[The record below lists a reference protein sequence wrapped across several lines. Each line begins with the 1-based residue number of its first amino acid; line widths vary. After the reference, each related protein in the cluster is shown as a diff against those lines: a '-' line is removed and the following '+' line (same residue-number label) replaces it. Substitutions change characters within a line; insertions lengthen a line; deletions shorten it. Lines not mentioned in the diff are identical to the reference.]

1 MGDLNFED
9 IRPFTDEEAVV
20 ALKRIAENPAVDS
33 ICAYLWPGKDPE
45 SIREILRSCKD
56 IDDFQSQIMIPAI
69 DAVLASSSKGLTYG
83 GVDILKSVEGR
94 FLAITNHRDIVC
106 DPAFF
111 QHMLFTNGL
120 PFSDICI
127 GSNLLDN
134 KFVEDIMRS
143 NRMIKVNRGIA
154 ARELYLSSLRL
165 SAYMRQVITS
175 GERSV
180 WIAQKE
186 GRTKNGIDRTSQ
198 GVLKMLDMSGEE
210 SFDVNFGALKIV
222 PIAISYE
229 FEPCDILKARELYLS
244 RTSRYVKQPGEDM
257 VSILTGIKQ
266 PKGHIHMEAAPLIG
280 EEELHDASKR
290 GGNERYQHMMKLMDR
305 RIAEHYKLWKT
316 NYIAADLLEG
326 GSAHAGLYDAADKE
340 AFSVYLESRLDS
352 VEPELDR
359 GELRNLL
366 LGVYANS
373 VKVVESLQ
381 II

>member
-1 MGDLNFED
+1 MSELNFED
-9 IRPFTDEEAVV
+9 IRPYTDAEALV
-20 ALKRIAENPAVDS
+20 ALKRIAESEMVNS
-33 ICAYLWPGKDPE
+33 ISAYLWPGQDPE
-45 SIREILRSCKD
+45 MARNILRSCKD
-56 IDDFQSQIMIPAI
+56 IDAFQSKIMIPAI
-69 DAVLASSSKGLTYG
+69 EAVLAKSSKGLSFG
-83 GVDILKSVEGR
+83 GIDILKGVEGR

-111 QHMLFTNGL
+111 QYMLFTNGL

-134 KFVEDIMRS
+134 KFVEDVMRI

-229 FEPCDILKARELYLS
+229 YEPCDILKARELYLS
-244 RTSRYVKQPGEDM
+244 RTSRYIKQPGEDM
-257 VSILTGIKQ
+257 MSILTGIRQ

-280 EEELHDASKR
+280 DDELREASKR
-290 GGNERYQHMMKLMDR
+290 GGNERYQFIMKLMDR

-316 NYIAADLLEG
+316 NYIAADMVEG
-326 GSAHAGLYDAADKE
+326 GSRYAGLYDAADKE
-340 AFSVYLESRLDS
+340 AFGAYLENRLDS
-352 VEPELDR
+352 VGPDFERAEMR
-359 GELRNLL
+359 HLL
-366 LGVYANS
+366 LGIYANP
-373 VKVVESLQ
+373 VKVAESL
-381 II
+381 

>member
-1 MGDLNFED
+1 MSELNFED
-9 IRPFTDEEAVV
+9 IRPYTDAEALV
-20 ALKRIAENPAVDS
+20 ALKRIAESEMVNS
-33 ICAYLWPGKDPE
+33 ISAYLWPGQDPE
-45 SIREILRSCKD
+45 MARNILRSCKD
-56 IDDFQSQIMIPAI
+56 IDDFQSKIMIPAI
-69 DAVLASSSKGLTYG
+69 EAVLAKSSKGLSFG
-83 GVDILKSVEGR
+83 GIDILKGVEGR

-111 QHMLFTNGL
+111 QYMLFTNGL

-134 KFVEDIMRS
+134 KFVEDVMRI

-229 FEPCDILKARELYLS
+229 YEPCDILKARELYLS
-244 RTSRYVKQPGEDM
+244 RTSRYIKQPGEDM
-257 VSILTGIKQ
+257 MSILTGIRQ

-280 EEELHDASKR
+280 DDELREASKR
-290 GGNERYQHMMKLMDR
+290 GGNERYQFIMKLMDR

-316 NYIAADLLEG
+316 NYIAADMVEG
-326 GSAHAGLYDAADKE
+326 GSRYAGLYDAADKE
-340 AFSVYLESRLDS
+340 AFGAYLENRLDS
-352 VEPELDR
+352 VGPDFERAEMR
-359 GELRNLL
+359 HLL
-366 LGVYANS
+366 LGIYANS
-373 VKVVESLQ
+373 VKVAESL
-381 II
+381 

>member
-1 MGDLNFED
+1 MSELNFED
-9 IRPFTDEEAVV
+9 IRPYTDAEALV
-20 ALKRIAENPAVDS
+20 ALKRIAESEMVNS
-33 ICAYLWPGKDPE
+33 ISAYLWPGQDPE
-45 SIREILRSCKD
+45 MARGILRSCKD
-56 IDDFQSQIMIPAI
+56 IDDFQSKIMIPAI
-69 DAVLASSSKGLTYG
+69 EAVLAKSSKGLSFG
-83 GVDILKSVEGR
+83 GIDILKGVEGR

-111 QHMLFTNGL
+111 QYMLFTNGL

-134 KFVEDIMRS
+134 KFVEDVMRI

-229 FEPCDILKARELYLS
+229 YEPCDILKARELYLS
-244 RTSRYVKQPGEDM
+244 RTSRYIKQPGEDM
-257 VSILTGIKQ
+257 MSILTGIRQ

-280 EEELHDASKR
+280 DDELREASKR
-290 GGNERYQHMMKLMDR
+290 GGNERYQFIMKLMDR

-316 NYIAADLLEG
+316 NYIAADMVEG
-326 GSAHAGLYDAADKE
+326 GSRYAGLYDAAEKE
-340 AFSVYLESRLDS
+340 AFCAYLENRLDS
-352 VEPELDR
+352 VGPDFERAEMR
-359 GELRNLL
+359 HLL
-366 LGVYANS
+366 LGIYANS
-373 VKVVESLQ
+373 VKVAESL
-381 II
+381 

>member
-1 MGDLNFED
+1 MSELNFED
-9 IRPFTDEEAVV
+9 IRPYTDAEALV
-20 ALKRIAENPAVDS
+20 ALKRIAESEMVNS
-33 ICAYLWPGKDPE
+33 ISAYLWPGQDPE
-45 SIREILRSCKD
+45 MARNILRSCKD
-56 IDDFQSQIMIPAI
+56 IDDFQSKIMIPAI
-69 DAVLASSSKGLTYG
+69 EAVLAKSSKGLSFG
-83 GVDILKSVEGR
+83 GIDILKGVEGR

-111 QHMLFTNGL
+111 QYMLFTNGL

-134 KFVEDIMRS
+134 KFVEDVMRI

-229 FEPCDILKARELYLS
+229 YEPCDILKARELYLS
-244 RTSRYVKQPGEDM
+244 RTSRYIKQPGEDM
-257 VSILTGIKQ
+257 MSILTGIRQ

-280 EEELHDASKR
+280 DDELREASKR
-290 GGNERYQHMMKLMDR
+290 GGNERYQFIMKLMDR

-316 NYIAADLLEG
+316 NYIAADMVEG
-326 GSAHAGLYDAADKE
+326 GSRYAGLYDASDKE
-340 AFSVYLESRLDS
+340 AFGAYLENRLDS
-352 VEPELDR
+352 VGPDFERAEMR
-359 GELRNLL
+359 HLL
-366 LGVYANS
+366 LGIYANP
-373 VKVVESLQ
+373 VKVAESL
-381 II
+381 

>member
-1 MGDLNFED
+1 MSELNFED
-9 IRPFTDEEAVV
+9 IRPYTDAEALV
-20 ALKRIAENPAVDS
+20 ALKRIAESEMVNS
-33 ICAYLWPGKDPE
+33 ISAYLWPGQDPE
-45 SIREILRSCKD
+45 MARNILRSCKD
-56 IDDFQSQIMIPAI
+56 IDAFQSKIMIPAI
-69 DAVLASSSKGLTYG
+69 EAVLAKSSKGLSFG
-83 GVDILKSVEGR
+83 GIDILKGVEGR

-111 QHMLFTNGL
+111 QYMLFTNGL

-134 KFVEDIMRS
+134 KFVEDVMRI

-198 GVLKMLDMSGEE
+198 GVLKMLDMSGED

-229 FEPCDILKARELYLS
+229 YEPCDILKARELYLS
-244 RTSRYVKQPGEDM
+244 RTSRYIKQPGEDM
-257 VSILTGIKQ
+257 MSILTGIRQ

-280 EEELHDASKR
+280 DDELREASKR
-290 GGNERYQHMMKLMDR
+290 GGNERYQFIMKLMDR

-316 NYIAADLLEG
+316 NYIAADMVEG
-326 GSAHAGLYDAADKE
+326 GSRYAGLYDAADKE
-340 AFSVYLESRLDS
+340 AFGAYLENRLDS
-352 VEPELDR
+352 VGPDFERAEMR
-359 GELRNLL
+359 HLL
-366 LGVYANS
+366 LGIYANS
-373 VKVVESLQ
+373 VKVAESL
-381 II
+381 

>member
-20 ALKRIAENPAVDS
+20 ALHRIAESPAVDS
-33 ICAYLWPGKDPE
+33 ISAYLWPGRDPE
-45 SIREILRSCKD
+45 IARSILRSCKN
-56 IDDFQSQIMIPAI
+56 IDDFQSKIMISAI
-69 DAVLASSSKGLTYG
+69 EAVLGSSSKGLTFG
-83 GVDILKSVEGR
+83 GIDILKGIEGH

-111 QHMLFTNGL
+111 QYMLFTNGL

-229 FEPCDILKARELYLS
+229 YEPCDILKARELYLS
-244 RTSRYVKQPGEDM
+244 RTSRYIKQPGEDM

-316 NYIAADLLEG
+316 NYIAADIVDG
-326 GSAHAGLYDAADKE
+326 GSAHAGMYDAAEKE
-340 AFSVYLESRLDS
+340 AFCAYIENRLDS
-352 VEPELDR
+352 LGPDFEREELK
-359 GELRNLL
+359 NLF
-366 LGVYANS
+366 LGIYANP
-373 VKVVESLQ
+373 VKVVESL
-381 II
+381 

>member
-1 MGDLNFED
+1 MSELNFED
-9 IRPFTDEEAVV
+9 IRPFTDAEALV
-20 ALKRIAENPAVDS
+20 ALKRLAESEMVNS
-33 ICAYLWPGKDPE
+33 ISAYLWPGRDPE
-45 SIREILRSCKD
+45 EVRSILRSCKD
-56 IDDFQSQIMIPAI
+56 IDDFQTHIMIPAI
-69 DAVLASSSKGLTYG
+69 EAVLAHSSQGLTFG
-83 GVDILKSVEGR
+83 GIDILKGIDGH

-111 QHMLFTNGL
+111 QYMLFSNGL

-134 KFVEDIMRS
+134 KFVEDVMRS

-229 FEPCDILKARELYLS
+229 YEPCDILKARELYLS
-244 RTSRYVKQPGEDM
+244 RTSRYIKQPGEDM
-257 VSILTGIKQ
+257 MSILTGIKQ

-280 EEELHDASKR
+280 EDELRDASKH
-290 GGNERYQHMMKLMDR
+290 GGNERYQYMMKLMDR
-305 RIAEHYKLWKT
+305 RIAERYKLWKT
-316 NYIAADLLEG
+316 NYIAADLVEDA
-326 GSAHAGLYDAADKE
+326 SRYAGLYDAAEKE
-340 AFSVYLESRLDS
+340 AFRAYLEKRLDS
-352 VEPELDR
+352 MGPDFDR
-359 GELRNLL
+359 GELRTLL
-366 LGVYANS
+366 LGTYANP
-373 VKVVESLQ
+373 VKVAESLQ

>member
-1 MGDLNFED
+1 MSELNFED
-9 IRPFTDEEAVV
+9 IRPYTDAEALV
-20 ALKRIAENPAVDS
+20 ALKRIAQSEMVNS
-33 ICAYLWPGKDPE
+33 ISAYLWPGQDPE
-45 SIREILRSCKD
+45 MARGILRSCKD
-56 IDDFQSQIMIPAI
+56 IDDFQSKIMIPAI
-69 DAVLASSSKGLTYG
+69 EAVLAKSSKGLSFG
-83 GVDILKSVEGR
+83 GIDILKGVEGR

-111 QHMLFTNGL
+111 QYMLSTNGL

-134 KFVEDIMRS
+134 KFVEDVMRI

-229 FEPCDILKARELYLS
+229 YEPCDILKARELYLS
-244 RTSRYVKQPGEDM
+244 RTSRYIKQPGEDM
-257 VSILTGIKQ
+257 MSILTGIRQ

-280 EEELHDASKR
+280 DDELREASKR
-290 GGNERYQHMMKLMDR
+290 GGNERYQFIMKLMDR

-316 NYIAADLLEG
+316 NYIAADMVEG
-326 GSAHAGLYDAADKE
+326 GSRYAGLYDASDKE
-340 AFSVYLESRLDS
+340 AFGAYLENRLDS
-352 VEPELDR
+352 VGPDFERAEMR
-359 GELRNLL
+359 HLL
-366 LGVYANS
+366 LGIYANP
-373 VKVVESLQ
+373 VKVAESL
-381 II
+381 

>member
-1 MGDLNFED
+1 MSELNFED
-9 IRPFTDEEAVV
+9 IRPYTDAEALV
-20 ALKRIAENPAVDS
+20 ALKRIAQSEMVNS
-33 ICAYLWPGKDPE
+33 ISAYLWPGQDPE
-45 SIREILRSCKD
+45 MARGILRSCKD
-56 IDDFQSQIMIPAI
+56 IDDFQSKIMIPAI
-69 DAVLASSSKGLTYG
+69 EAVLAKSSKGLSFG
-83 GVDILKSVEGR
+83 GIDILKGVEGR

-111 QHMLFTNGL
+111 QYMLFTNGL

-134 KFVEDIMRS
+134 KFVEDVMRI

-229 FEPCDILKARELYLS
+229 YEPCDILKARELYLS
-244 RTSRYVKQPGEDM
+244 RTSRYIKQPGEDM
-257 VSILTGIKQ
+257 MSILTGIRQ

-280 EEELHDASKR
+280 DDELREASKR
-290 GGNERYQHMMKLMDR
+290 GGNERYQFIMKLMDR

-316 NYIAADLLEG
+316 NYIAADMVEG
-326 GSAHAGLYDAADKE
+326 GSRYAGLYDASDKE
-340 AFSVYLESRLDS
+340 AFGAYLENRLDS
-352 VEPELDR
+352 VGPDFERAEMR
-359 GELRNLL
+359 HLL
-366 LGVYANS
+366 LGIYANP
-373 VKVVESLQ
+373 VKVAESL
-381 II
+381 

>member
-1 MGDLNFED
+1 MSELNFED
-9 IRPFTDEEAVV
+9 IRPYTDAEALV
-20 ALKRIAENPAVDS
+20 ALKRIADAEMVDS
-33 ICAYLWPGKDPE
+33 ICAYLWPEQNPDN
-45 SIREILRSCKD
+45 IRAILRSCKN
-56 IDDFQSQIMIPAI
+56 IDEFQAKIMIPSI
-69 DAVLASSSKGLTYG
+69 EAVLRQSSKGITFG
-83 GVDILKSVEGR
+83 GIDILKGVEGH

-111 QHMLFTNGL
+111 QYMLFTNGL

-134 KFVEDIMRS
+134 KFVEDIMRI

-229 FEPCDILKARELYLS
+229 YEPCDILKARELYLS
-244 RTSRYVKQPGEDM
+244 RTARYIKQPGEDM
-257 VSILTGIKQ
+257 ISILTGIKQ

-280 EEELHDASKR
+280 EDELREASKR
-290 GGNERYQHMMKLMDR
+290 GGNERYQFIMKLMDR

-316 NYIAADLLEG
+316 NYIAADMVEG
-326 GSAHAGLYDAADKE
+326 GSRYAGLYDAADKE
-340 AFSVYLESRLDS
+340 AFGAYLENRLDS
-352 VEPELDR
+352 VGPDFERAEMR
-359 GELRNLL
+359 HLL
-366 LGVYANS
+366 LGIYANP
-373 VKVVESLQ
+373 VKVTESL
-381 II
+381 

>member
-1 MGDLNFED
+1 MSELNFED
-9 IRPFTDEEAVV
+9 IRPFTDTEALV
-20 ALKRIAENPAVDS
+20 ALKRIADS
-33 ICAYLWPGKDPE
+33 EMVESISAYLWPGQDPG
-45 SIREILRSCKD
+45 IARAILRSCRD
-56 IDDFQSQIMIPAI
+56 IDEFQSKIMIPAI
-69 DAVLASSSKGLTYG
+69 EAVLAKSSKGLTFG
-83 GVDILKSVEGR
+83 GIDILKGVNGR

-111 QHMLFTNGL
+111 QYMLFTNGL

-134 KFVEDIMRS
+134 KFVEDVMRI

-165 SAYMRQVITS
+165 SAYMRKVITS

-229 FEPCDILKARELYLS
+229 YEPCDILKARELYLS
-244 RTSRYVKQPGEDM
+244 RTARYIKQPGEDM

-280 EEELHDASKR
+280 DEELCEASKR
-290 GGNERYQHMMKLMDR
+290 GGNERYQFIMKLMDR

-316 NYIAADLLEG
+316 NYIAADLMEG
-326 GSAHAGLYDAADKE
+326 GSAHAGMYDASEKE
-340 AFSVYLESRLDS
+340 AFVAYLENRLDS
-352 VEPELDR
+352 AGPGFERE
-359 GELRNLL
+359 ELRNLL
-366 LGVYANS
+366 LGVYGNS
-373 VKVVESLQ
+373 VKVSESL
-381 II
+381 